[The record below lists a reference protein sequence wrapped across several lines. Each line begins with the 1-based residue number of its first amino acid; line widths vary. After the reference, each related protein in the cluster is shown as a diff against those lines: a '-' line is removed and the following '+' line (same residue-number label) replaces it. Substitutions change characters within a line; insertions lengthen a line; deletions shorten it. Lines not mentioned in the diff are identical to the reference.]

1 MQRLAMTLLLVLSFV
16 AGHAA
21 AAGATAFPLYD
32 CVKPNVA
39 FWRDIYAKYSTSQ
52 GVIHDSIALG
62 VVYEVVDLEPDT
74 GTAARERNSNRVK
87 AARVKYEE
95 ILLRLAGGNP
105 PANANEQRVAAL
117 FGPGGGPE
125 AFGLAATRIRFQLG
139 QKDRFL
145 EGLIR
150 SGAYLPQI
158 REIIR
163 SYGLPVELAYLPHV
177 ESSFNYQA
185 YSKFGAAGIWQ
196 FTQETGKRF
205 MTIDYAVD
213 ERRDPL
219 RATHAAAR
227 LLKENHEK
235 LGDWPLAVTAYNH
248 GVNGMRR
255 AKEAK
260 GDYPA
265 IFREYESG
273 LFKFASRNFYAEF
286 LAACEVAENYRTY
299 FGEVNFAAPVASLE
313 VPLAGHMPVSDL
325 LRHFKVDQE
334 TFRKLN
340 PALREPIYQGE
351 KYVPQG
357 YQVRLPA
364 GREMVQLA
372 SRLPEAGY
380 RGEQKRSRI
389 HLVRRGDTVSTIARR
404 HGVSAGELIAANQ
417 LGKRATIFVG
427 QNLRIPKKD
436 EGPVQLV
443 ASAQKRVVEKRLAS
457 LVPQVPPADYAPEAA
472 SPAPEKPP
480 AVARPAMVLQPAAP
494 DVPSITA
501 AVPPNR
507 VALKGPPAS
516 QPVVAAD
523 STAHL
528 NLLLQANHGAE
539 ETVSPSALV
548 DPAVVVGNFNIERV
562 YSRKGREYGVIR
574 VAAEE
579 TLGRYAEWLGV
590 RAQELRQLNGLKNGQ
605 ELQIDREFAIPLA
618 GVSRERFEELRYE
631 YHREIEED
639 FFGAYQVQGVRR
651 YRVKRGD
658 SIWRLCQ
665 VEFELPL
672 WLVKKYNADLDLSG
686 LKPGSEIVVPV
697 VEKKS

>member
-1 MQRLAMTLLLVLSFV
+1 MTASNPTWPSV
-16 AGHAA
+16 
-21 AAGATAFPLYD
+21 
-32 CVKPNVA
+32 
-39 FWRDIYAKYSTSQ
+39 YAKYSTSQ

-177 ESSFNYQA
+177 ESSF
-185 YSKFGAAGIWQ
+185 GAAGIWQ

-299 FGEVNFAAPVASLE
+299 FERPAPPFQGGPGNLQKTESGPARTDLPGREVCAPGVSGAVAGRPGNGAAGQP
-313 VPLAGHMPVSDL
+313 
-325 LRHFKVDQE
+325 
-334 TFRKLN
+334 
-340 PALREPIYQGE
+340 
-351 KYVPQG
+351 
-357 YQVRLPA
+357 PA
-364 GREMVQLA
+364 G
-372 SRLPEAGY
+372 
-380 RGEQKRSRI
+380 
-389 HLVRRGDTVSTIARR
+389 
-404 HGVSAGELIAANQ
+404 
-417 LGKRATIFVG
+417 
-427 QNLRIPKKD
+427 
-436 EGPVQLV
+436 
-443 ASAQKRVVEKRLAS
+443 
-457 LVPQVPPADYAPEAA
+457 
-472 SPAPEKPP
+472 
-480 AVARPAMVLQPAAP
+480 
-494 DVPSITA
+494 
-501 AVPPNR
+501 
-507 VALKGPPAS
+507 
-516 QPVVAAD
+516 
-523 STAHL
+523 
-528 NLLLQANHGAE
+528 
-539 ETVSPSALV
+539 
-548 DPAVVVGNFNIERV
+548 
-562 YSRKGREYGVIR
+562 
-574 VAAEE
+574 
-579 TLGRYAEWLGV
+579 
-590 RAQELRQLNGLKNGQ
+590 
-605 ELQIDREFAIPLA
+605 
-618 GVSRERFEELRYE
+618 
-631 YHREIEED
+631 
-639 FFGAYQVQGVRR
+639 
-651 YRVKRGD
+651 
-658 SIWRLCQ
+658 
-665 VEFELPL
+665 
-672 WLVKKYNADLDLSG
+672 SG
-686 LKPGSEIVVPV
+686 L
-697 VEKKS
+697 